1 MSNQVLV
8 SQITQPLQRTGNVA
22 AAANTTDQPDP
33 VLATTQNIP
42 KFSERS
48 HEQAK
53 QSGSDKG
60 KAVDDAI
67 SNLNDYAQNLKRQL
81 HFSVDEASGRTVIKV
96 TDPET
101 DEIIRQIPPDEV
113 LRIAESL
120 EEQSGLLLSAQ
131 V

>member
-1 MSNQVLV
+1 MSNQVLAD
-8 SQITQPLQRTGNVA
+8 QRTQPLQRANNVA
-22 AAANTTDQPDP
+22 VAGTARQLAPTLVAAQK
-33 VLATTQNIP
+33 ISE
-42 KFSERS
+42 FSES
-48 HEQAK
+48 SQLKVK
-53 QSGSDKG
+53 QNERDEG

-81 HFSVDEASGRTVIKV
+81 HFSVDDTSGRTVIKV

-101 DEIIRQIPPDEV
+101 EEIIRQIPPEEV

-120 EEQSGLLLSAQ
+120 EENSGLLLSAQ

>member
-1 MSNQVLV
+1 MSNQVLAN
-8 SQITQPLQRTGNVA
+8 QITPPLRQAGNVA
-22 AAANTTDQPDP
+22 TASATRRLDP
-33 VLATTQNIP
+33 ALATAQKISA
-42 KFSERS
+42 FSEPS
-48 HEQAK
+48 QLKAK
-53 QSGSDKG
+53 QDRLGEG
-60 KAVDDAI
+60 KAVDEAI

-101 DEIIRQIPPDEV
+101 DEIIRQIPPEEV

-120 EEQSGLLLSAQ
+120 DEQSGLLLSAQ

>member
-8 SQITQPLQRTGNVA
+8 SQITQPLQRTDNVA

-33 VLATTQNIP
+33 VLATTQNIA

-48 HEQAK
+48 QEQEK

-60 KAVDDAI
+60 KAVDEAI

-81 HFSVDEASGRTVIKV
+81 HFSVDEDSGRTVIKV

-101 DEIIRQIPPDEV
+101 DEMIRQIPPEEV